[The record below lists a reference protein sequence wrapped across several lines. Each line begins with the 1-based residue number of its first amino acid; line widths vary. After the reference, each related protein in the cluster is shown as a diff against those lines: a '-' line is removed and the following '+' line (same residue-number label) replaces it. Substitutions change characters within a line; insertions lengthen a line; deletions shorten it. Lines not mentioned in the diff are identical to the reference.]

1 MGSCVSSAER
11 LAGKETSS
19 NSEKWQKTGIRLG
32 SSRLSSR
39 ARDRVATSCPPPA
52 VTIST
57 ITLSTENPL
66 ALSAKTSDSHT
77 FQRSAVLAQF
87 TLSIPSTLEAA
98 VMGLL
103 NILSKAAV
111 GMSPLLRPRVLVVTT
126 IKLVIL
132 RASDTHLST
141 QWALAPN
148 IVGQTL
154 FQLRTPTRFP
164 SRSDRKFL
172 QPRHPTPT
180 A

>member
-66 ALSAKTSDSHT
+66 ILSAKTSDSHT
-77 FQRSAVLAQF
+77 FQRSAVL
-87 TLSIPSTLEAA
+87 
-98 VMGLL
+98 
-103 NILSKAAV
+103 
-111 GMSPLLRPRVLVVTT
+111 VLTT

-164 SRSDRKFL
+164 S
-172 QPRHPTPT
+172 
-180 A
+180 

>member
-19 NSEKWQKTGIRLG
+19 NFEKWQKTGIRLG

-66 ALSAKTSDSHT
+66 TLSAKTSDSHT

-111 GMSPLLRPRVLVVTT
+111 GMSPLLRPRVQVVTT
-126 IKLVIL
+126 IKLVTL
-132 RASDTHLST
+132 RASDTHPST

-164 SRSDRKFL
+164 S
-172 QPRHPTPT
+172 
-180 A
+180 